1 MLAPI
6 HKITVNVMI
15 TNVHRLAYST
25 GKPTTTN
32 RTATGNRIFQ
42 NGELLVKFRTKLST
56 TFFNIYCG
64 YIPRKIQ
71 CM

>member
-42 NGELLVKFRTKLST
+42 NGELT
-56 TFFNIYCG
+56 TGQVQNQVEYNLLQ
-64 YIPRKIQ
+64 YILWLHT
-71 CM
+71 